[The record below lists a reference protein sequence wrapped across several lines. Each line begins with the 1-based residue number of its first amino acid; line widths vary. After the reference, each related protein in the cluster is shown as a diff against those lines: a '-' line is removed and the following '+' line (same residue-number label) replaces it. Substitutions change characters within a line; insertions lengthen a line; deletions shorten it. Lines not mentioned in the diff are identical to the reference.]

1 MTNDAVPPANGLN
14 ARAGNRSVVDPA
26 QFAGPEGSG
35 IRSLG
40 FDDVLSEMEL
50 SWVATSSA
58 SLLASLGRG
67 PELEK
72 SLKNT
77 VKKRMAVLRAGLHAR
92 KALTKDRS
100 TLRSR
105 GIKQLLESSA
115 ALRDRAWLTSSNAD
129 FELAESALTDAVAA
143 AGRPPLRLQCL
154 AALSRCYELH
164 GIALGDMTNW
174 ELSAI
179 MAHRAIELAMG
190 SGDTALPTRAALED
204 AIEATLTWAAKDIA
218 AAEILPPMRHK
229 LMAQAESPLGLARS
243 LLNYD
248 PGARLT
254 LRRMALSSTR
264 YGALERRYLMLE
276 SRAALQRYLMTHD
289 VDGLR
294 SAIEYAGSARAL
306 SDPSRGTT
314 GAIVRCSWPDI
325 YAGSPGPGWMSRNCQ
340 QWCLRPACAG

>member
-1 MTNDAVPPANGLN
+1 MTNDAVPPANRFN

-35 IRSLG
+35 IRCLG

-50 SWVATSSA
+50 SSVATSSA

-77 VKKRMAVLRAGLHAR
+77 VRSVAVLRAGLHAR

-248 PGARLT
+248 PGARFDASADGAQFHALRGARET
-254 LRRMALSSTR
+254 LFDA
-264 YGALERRYLMLE
+264 GKPCGPE
-276 SRAALQRYLMTHD
+276 
-289 VDGLR
+289 
-294 SAIEYAGSARAL
+294 AI
-306 SDPSRGTT
+306 SDYS
-314 GAIVRCSWPDI
+314 
-325 YAGSPGPGWMSRNCQ
+325 
-340 QWCLRPACAG
+340 